1 MYAVMSGSSGTATS
15 LHVFST
21 RLQRFS
27 ALRRLC
33 GACPKPRSALP
44 RTLRKTACESHK
56 STFQITLILN
66 GYRTSQR
73 RAVRSHRRHCRAR
86 VAPALPSFCKCGPSR
101 ITEVHLSSIKQAL
114 FHTPKSPFEPNCIG
128 NGHSCPSNT
137 RSLLGPRVQNSLTKD
152 SALAYKP
159 TQRDKRLEAISFFA
173 GWND

>member
-56 STFQITLILN
+56 STFQIRLILN

-73 RAVRSHRRHCRAR
+73 RAVRSHRRHCRAG

-128 NGHSCPSNT
+128 NGRARSATAPSPLA
-137 RSLLGPRVQNSLTKD
+137 RSVQNSLSKD

-173 GWND
+173 GCND